1 MIEVCIS
8 QACNLPVGFV
18 LPPGIS
24 QVSDEETMSANLNQA
39 SGDAQLQRQAEDN
52 PLTTTRHTAVD
63 SATVSTPSSQ
73 QGEDY
78 ALNFEVQGLSCASC
92 VARVE
97 KALLQVPGVS
107 EASVNLATA
116 KAYVKTASTSVA
128 TKDIVQAVLST
139 GKQVATLTR
148 NLQIQGMGCASCVAK
163 IEKALAASPGVIN
176 AQVNLLTETAN
187 VECLAG
193 VSWAQLAGVIQGLG
207 YTVAAPEA
215 APAVASTTSANDK
228 AWLTPSLAM
237 ALTLP
242 LMLPMVAQIW
252 GWHWMLP
259 AWLQFLLATPVQFYF
274 GARFY
279 RAAWYALKNAAATM
293 EVLVALGTS
302 SAYGLSLYLWLQA
315 WLKQSA
321 SVPHLYFE
329 ASAAVISLV
338 LLGKYLEARAKTQTT
353 DAIRALHALRPE
365 QARVVTDAASQAT
378 SLIPVEQVEVGDSL
392 IVQPGEKI
400 PLDAVV
406 ISGRSDVDESLISGE
421 SLPVSKQAG
430 DSVTGGAINGEGVLQ
445 LRCSHKAGAGMLA
458 RIIQLVEQAQA
469 SKAPVQRLVDQI
481 SAVFV
486 PMVLLIA
493 LICLGAWLWY
503 GAPLEQAMINAV
515 AVLVIACPCALG
527 LATPTALMVGTGVAA
542 RQGILIKD
550 AAALELAHKVDLVAF
565 DKTGTLTEGKPRLQA
580 LHVNPASPYQEQHML
595 ALAASLQRYSEHPLA
610 VAVRQ
615 AAAEA
620 SLELPISEHV
630 QALAGRGVEG
640 QINGQTWLLG
650 SSRLCEE
657 RQVQIPP
664 ALHLVAQQA
673 QQQGASLAWLMQ
685 VDADTPAN
693 IDADVAAYVHIHA
706 LFCFSDQLKPSAQQ
720 AVQQL
725 QQAGIRTVILS
736 GDNPGSAAA
745 IARQVGISE
754 VHASLLPGDKA
765 THLQQFQAE
774 GLRVAMVGDGLNDA
788 PSLAAADVGISMASG
803 TDVAMHA
810 AGITLM
816 RADLRLVADA
826 LSISRLSYKKIQQ
839 GLFWAFFYNVLGLPL
854 AALGYLNPVFA
865 GAAMAL
871 SSVSVIANALLLKRW
886 RASASRQQKQGV
898 L

>member
-1 MIEVCIS
+1 MSSNINQS
-8 QACNLPVGFV
+8 TAQADLQIQPV
-18 LPPGIS
+18 PTPNHT
-24 QVSDEETMSANLNQA
+24 ETEN
-39 SGDAQLQRQAEDN
+39 
-52 PLTTTRHTAVD
+52 
-63 SATVSTPSSQ
+63 
-73 QGEDY
+73 
-78 ALNFEVQGLSCASC
+78 ALDFEVQGLSCASC

-107 EASVNLATA
+107 AASVNLATA
-116 KAYVKTASTSVA
+116 KAYIKTGSNTVA
-128 TKDIVQAVLST
+128 TKDLVQAVLST
-139 GKQVATLTR
+139 GKRVATLTR
-148 NLQIQGMGCASCVAK
+148 SLQIQGMGCASCVAK
-163 IEKALAASPGVIN
+163 IEKALVASPGVIN
-176 AQVNLLTETAN
+176 AQVNLLTETAS

-207 YTVAAPEA
+207 YTVV
-215 APAVASTTSANDK
+215 APAATVLAVSESAANDK
-228 AWLTPSLAM
+228 AWLAPALAM

-242 LMLPMVAQIW
+242 LILPMFVQIL

-259 AWLQFLLATPVQFYF
+259 AWQQFLLATPVQFYF

-279 RAAWYALKNAAATM
+279 RAAWYALKNRAATM

-302 SAYGLSLYLWLQA
+302 SAYGLSLYLWWQA
-315 WLKQSA
+315 ALSQA
-321 SVPHLYFE
+321 ATIPHLYFE

-365 QARVVTDAASQAT
+365 QARVVTDAAKQAT

-400 PLDAVV
+400 PLDGVV
-406 ISGRSDVDESLISGE
+406 IAGRSDVDESLITGE
-421 SLPVSKQAG
+421 SLPVSKQLG
-430 DSVTGGAINGEGVLQ
+430 DSVTGGAINGEGVLH

-486 PMVLLIA
+486 PVVLLIA

-565 DKTGTLTEGKPRLQA
+565 DKTGTLTVGKPRLQA
-580 LHVNPASPYQEQHML
+580 LHVNPASPYQEPHLL

-620 SLELPISEHV
+620 SLELPVSAQV

-640 QINGQTWLLG
+640 RIDGQTWLLG

-664 ALHLVAQQA
+664 ALHLLAERA
-673 QQQGASLAWLMQ
+673 EQQGASLAWLMQ
-685 VDADTPAN
+685 VDG
-693 IDADVAAYVHIHA
+693 DVATTDYVHIHA

-725 QQAGIRTVILS
+725 QQAGIRTVMLS

-745 IARQVGISE
+745 IAAQVGISE
-754 VHASLLPGDKA
+754 VHASLLPVDKA
-765 THLQQFQAE
+765 AHLKQFQAA

-803 TDVAMHA
+803 TDVAMQA

-826 LSISRLSYKKIQQ
+826 LSISRLSYRKIQQ

-886 RASASRQQKQGV
+886 RASASRQPV
-898 L
+898 AEAL